1 MLKITAI
8 LLTFLSSSAV
18 GFYKAYEVKRRKQ
31 LLVEFQDLI
40 LQIVTEISYFK
51 VPLPLIFQ
59 RIQPQDNTAA
69 SILMRQIQLGFLTE
83 KNKENV
89 PFSVLWEQAI
99 MLTYKEEPLKKD
111 DLQLMAK
118 CGLFLGQ
125 SDYKNQQQ
133 QLDIFLAQ
141 LNQAIEDADQIMKT
155 KGSLYRKAGISVGA
169 VLAIAF
175 L

>member
-1 MLKITAI
+1 M
-8 LLTFLSSSAV
+8 
-18 GFYKAYEVKRRKQ
+18 GFYKAYEIKRRKQ

-59 RIQPQDNTAA
+59 RIQPRDNALT
-69 SILMRQIQLGFLTE
+69 SILMRQIQLIFITE
-83 KNKENV
+83 KNKENL
-89 PFSVLWEQAI
+89 PFSLLWEQAI
-99 MLTYKEEPLKKD
+99 YQTYKEEPLKKE

-118 CGLFLGQ
+118 CGSFLGQ

-133 QLDIFLAQ
+133 QLDLFLSQ
-141 LNQAIEDADQIMKT
+141 LNQAIEDADQLIKT
-155 KGSLYRKAGISVGA
+155 KGALYRKAGMSVGA